1 MQFLNS
7 QSRRRCKVKLVTNPD
22 ILHQPCEE
30 IKDQKLLNQ
39 RVVKLITT
47 MKFLPNAKGLADN
60 QIGGKHRIFAIR
72 LEGKKTVSIFVNP
85 VFSNGMTPP
94 EPIKTDEGYELAQWQ
109 PEGTFTE
116 ECLSIKGRAY
126 DVNRFYE
133 INAVS
138 ETNGLT
144 CQYFANETHFTG
156 IDAQCIQHEIDH
168 LNGRL
173 ISDGGAK

>member
-1 MQFLNS
+1 M
-7 QSRRRCKVKLVTNPD
+7 KLVTNPD

-39 RVVKLITT
+39 RVIKLITA

-85 VFSNGMTPP
+85 TFKVGSLPPTAEESKTGFSS
-94 EPIKTDEGYELAQWQ
+94 DEI
-109 PEGTFTE
+109 EGTFTE
-116 ECLSIKGRAY
+116 ECLSIKNKIY
-126 DVNRFYE
+126 SVKRFYE
-133 INAVS
+133 IDV
-138 ETNGLT
+138 EQKINGLK
-144 CQYFANETHFTG
+144 CPYFVDELHFTG

-168 LNGRL
+168 LNGVL
-173 ISDGGAK
+173 ISDNGGIK

>member
-1 MQFLNS
+1 M
-7 QSRRRCKVKLVTNPD
+7 KLVTNPD

-39 RVVKLITT
+39 RVVKLITA

-85 VFSNGMTPP
+85 TFKVGGLPPTAEESKEGFS
-94 EPIKTDEGYELAQWQ
+94 IDEV
-109 PEGTFTE
+109 EGTFTE

-144 CQYFANETHFTG
+144 CPYFANETHFTG

>member
-1 MQFLNS
+1 M
-7 QSRRRCKVKLVTNPD
+7 KLVTNPD

-85 VFSNGMTPP
+85 TSKVGGLPPTAEESKEGFS
-94 EPIKTDEGYELAQWQ
+94 IDEV
-109 PEGTFTE
+109 EGTFTE

-144 CQYFANETHFTG
+144 CPYFANETHFTG